1 MMCLIRY
8 GRVLISNLEMEIP
21 LYKQVAMTGWGVGKM
36 SHHTLLG
43 TYTISTV
50 KPSTRKHFNS
60 YDLRVLQPTRYA
72 ECAKT
77 DRNRSRTSWTGALS
91 WWRLRT
97 SRGTTRPFNVSLTNS
112 WWNTISLVF
121 VLHGSPKRKLNRIT
135 ITRKQACGGTSPS
148 SLEKSIFILEITISW
163 IDNRDKRYDEKVEKY
178 EAIRRNI
185 VRDEPDYTVDQI
197 TLVMDSLGG
206 YSKNLRENIGKIF
219 KDSKMV
225 DKIIR
230 KMQKSVL
237 NGSVHTSRCFKLE
250 TQL

>member
-1 MMCLIRY
+1 M
-8 GRVLISNLEMEIP
+8 
-21 LYKQVAMTGWGVGKM
+21 
-36 SHHTLLG
+36 
-43 TYTISTV
+43 
-50 KPSTRKHFNS
+50 
-60 YDLRVLQPTRYA
+60 
-72 ECAKT
+72 
-77 DRNRSRTSWTGALS
+77 
-91 WWRLRT
+91 
-97 SRGTTRPFNVSLTNS
+97 
-112 WWNTISLVF
+112 WWNIHEFTVATLDDEDRMYRPDGKIL
-121 VLHGSPKRKLNRIT
+121 LK
-135 ITRKQACGGTSPS
+135 A
-148 SLEKSIFILEITISW
+148 EKSIFILEITISW
-163 IDNRDKRYDEKVEKY
+163 IDNRNKRYDEKVEKY